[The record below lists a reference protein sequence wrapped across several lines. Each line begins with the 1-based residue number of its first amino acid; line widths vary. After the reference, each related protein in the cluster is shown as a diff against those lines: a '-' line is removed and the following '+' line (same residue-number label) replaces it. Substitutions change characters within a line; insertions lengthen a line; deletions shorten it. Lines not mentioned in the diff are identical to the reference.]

1 MRILVIYYSFTGNT
15 RQVAT
20 ALANELG
27 ADICEITCKA
37 YSYGFWGGLTQAFN
51 VLTGGTP
58 PVEIPPQANQNYDI
72 LIAAGPVWGARPAP
86 PFRSFIKGLL
96 RNERK
101 LALFLTCDG
110 TSKKYP
116 GEKGLEEI
124 IGAAPQPLIA
134 THLFK
139 RATFEGP
146 DLNKA
151 VATFAQRIQSAAPKS
166 LS

>member
-1 MRILVIYYSFTGNT
+1 MRMLVIYYSFTGNT

-20 ALANELG
+20 ALANELD
-27 ADICEITCKA
+27 ADICEVTCKA

-58 PVEIPPQANQNYDI
+58 PIEIPPQVDENYDV

-86 PFRSFIKGLL
+86 PLRSFVKGLQL
-96 RNERK
+96 NGRK

-110 TSKKYP
+110 TAKKYP
-116 GEKGLEEI
+116 GEKGLAEI
-124 IGAAPQPLIA
+124 IAAAPQPPIA

-139 RATFEGP
+139 RAIFEG
-146 DLNKA
+146 LELKKA
-151 VATFAQRIQSAAPKS
+151 VADFAKKIQGSGQ
-166 LS
+166 